1 MNIDFGE
8 VIRWLWIC
16 VGIFWVAGW
25 LGSKPSARAQATG
38 SRALQMSFELA
49 AFYLLLYKRWLP
61 AFLRIR
67 VLPHAAATGEV
78 GVALV
83 LAGAG
88 VAVWA
93 RLSLGTNWSARVTIK
108 QQHELIRSGPY
119 AMVRH
124 PIYSGLLLMVLGT
137 AVEIGQVRGFVAL
150 ALAFTGWFLKSR
162 TEDAFME
169 EHFGNEYLQYKQQ
182 VKGLIPGI
190 F

>member
-1 MNIDFGE
+1 MNFGE

-49 AFYLLLYKRWLP
+49 AFFLLLYKQWLP

-67 VLPHAAATGEV
+67 LLPHAVTTG
-78 GVALV
+78 LV
-83 LAGAG
+83 ESHWFWQAPRRGMGAPRAGYD
-88 VAVWA
+88 
-93 RLSLGTNWSARVTIK
+93 WSARVTIK
-108 QQHELIRSGPY
+108 QQHELVRTGPY

-124 PIYSGLLLMVLGT
+124 PIYSGLLLMLLGT

-169 EHFGNEYLQYKQQ
+169 KHFGDEYLQYKRQ

>member
-1 MNIDFGE
+1 MDFGE

-16 VGIFWVAGW
+16 VGIFWIAGW
-25 LGSKPSARAQATG
+25 LGSKPSARTQATG

-49 AFYLLLYKRWLP
+49 AFFLLLYKQWLP

-67 VLPHAAATGEV
+67 LLPHAVTTGLV

-83 LAGAG
+83 LAGAS

-93 RLSLGTNWSARVTIK
+93 RLALGTNWSALVTIK

-169 EHFGNEYLQYKQQ
+169 EHFGDEYLQYKRQ

>member
-1 MNIDFGE
+1 MNMDFGE

-25 LGSKPSARAQATG
+25 LGSKPSVRAQATK
-38 SRALQMSFELA
+38 SRALQLSFEIA
-49 AFYLLLYKRWLP
+49 AFYLLLYKERLP
-61 AFLRIR
+61 SFLRMR
-67 VLPHAAATGEV
+67 VLPDSVATHWMAIALAA
-78 GVALV
+78 
-83 LAGAG
+83 AGAG
-88 VAVWA
+88 LAVWA

-108 QQHELIRSGPY
+108 QQHELVRSGPY
-119 AMVRH
+119 AVVRH

-137 AVEIGQVRGFVAL
+137 AVEIGQVRGFLAL

-169 EHFGNEYLQYKQQ
+169 QHFGGEYLQYKQQ

>member
-1 MNIDFGE
+1 MKMDFGE

-16 VGIFWVAGW
+16 VGVFWVAGW
-25 LGSKPSARAQATG
+25 IGAKPSARTQATG
-38 SRALQMSFELA
+38 SRALQLSFELA
-49 AFYLLLYKRWLP
+49 AFYLLLYKERLP
-61 AFLRIR
+61 SFLRMR
-67 VLPHAAATGEV
+67 VLPDSVSTHWIAVTLAAA
-78 GVALV
+78 
-83 LAGAG
+83 GAA

-108 QQHELIRSGPY
+108 EQHELVRTGPY
-119 AMVRH
+119 ALVRH

-137 AVEIGQVRGFVAL
+137 AVDIGQVRGFLAL
-150 ALAFTGWFLKSR
+150 VLAFTGWYLKSR

-169 EHFGNEYLQYKQQ
+169 QHFGTEYTQYRHH

>member
-1 MNIDFGE
+1 MNMNFGE

-25 LGSKPSARAQATG
+25 LGSKPSARAQATR

-49 AFYLLLYKRWLP
+49 AFYLLLYKQRLP
-61 AFLRIR
+61 LFLRIR
-67 VLPHAAATGEV
+67 VLPETVTTGWV

-83 LAGAG
+83 AAGACL
-88 VAVWA
+88 AIWA

-108 QQHELIRSGPY
+108 QQHELIRTGPY
-119 AMVRH
+119 ALVRH
-124 PIYSGLLLMVLGT
+124 PIYTGLLLMVLGT

-150 ALAFTGWFLKSR
+150 ALAFTGWFWKSR

-169 EHFGNEYLQYKQQ
+169 EHFGDEYLRYKRQ
-182 VKGLIPGI
+182 VKGLIPRI